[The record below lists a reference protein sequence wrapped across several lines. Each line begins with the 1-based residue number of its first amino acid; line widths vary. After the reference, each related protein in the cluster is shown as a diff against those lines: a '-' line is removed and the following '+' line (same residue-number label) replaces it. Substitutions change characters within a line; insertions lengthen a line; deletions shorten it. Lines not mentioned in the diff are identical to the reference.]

1 MRVSRPAILTAAIL
15 GACSL
20 TAVQA
25 EPIVS
30 SEVLFQAPR
39 IGSDTAPHASFTLSA
54 APPSPFFEPRRQPA
68 PVQAVA
74 EDDGPEP
81 VVLRAAVD
89 IEDSKPARQELSART
104 GDGVAPS
111 DEAPASTTLP
121 VPPLPPPAPPRA
133 QLAAA
138 PLPAAAP
145 VDITPA
151 AATPRRPAPKVE
163 NLSDAEIIAH
173 ANQFFMNLGATT
185 AEFTQIGGDGR
196 RMTGTLYLQRPGR
209 LRFQYD
215 RPATIEIIADGNSVA
230 VKDRKLDTQDIYPIW
245 QTPLKFLL
253 RDKVNLGQDIR
264 VTGIWN
270 DGDAVRIQLE
280 DRSTLGGT
288 SKIMLFFDP
297 KVEKLTQWRITDPQ
311 GFQTIVMLSNV
322 ERVASFDSALF
333 IINYHARSGG
343 NR

>member
-20 TAVQA
+20 TVVQA

-39 IGSDTAPHASFTLSA
+39 IGSDTASHASFTLSA
-54 APPSPFFEPRRQPA
+54 APPSPSFEPRRQPA
-68 PVQAVA
+68 PVQTIA
-74 EDDGPEP
+74 EDNGPEP
-81 VVLRAAVD
+81 VVLRAAVEG
-89 IEDSKPARQELSART
+89 EDSKPARQELSAMA

-111 DEAPASTTLP
+111 HEAPAPTLP
-121 VPPLPPPAPPRA
+121 VPPLPPPAPPRTQIA
-133 QLAAA
+133 TA
-138 PLPAAAP
+138 LPVAAP
-145 VDITPA
+145 VNITPA

-163 NLSDAEIIAH
+163 NLSDAEIIAR
-173 ANQFFMNLGATT
+173 ANQFFMDLGATT

-253 RDKVNLGQDIR
+253 REKVNLGQDIR

-322 ERVASFDSALF
+322 ERVVSFDSALF

-343 NR
+343 GNR

>member
-20 TAVQA
+20 TVVQA

-39 IGSDTAPHASFTLSA
+39 IGSETEPDASFTLSA
-54 APPSPFFEPRRQPA
+54 APPSPSFGPRRQPA
-68 PVQAVA
+68 PVQTIAQ
-74 EDDGPEP
+74 DNGPEP
-81 VVLRAAVD
+81 VVLRTAVES
-89 IEDSKPARQELSART
+89 EDSKPARQELSAMA
-104 GDGVAPS
+104 GNGFAPS
-111 DEAPASTTLP
+111 DEAPAPTLP
-121 VPPLPPPAPPRA
+121 VPPLPPPAPPRTQIA
-133 QLAAA
+133 TA
-138 PLPAAAP
+138 LPVTAP

-151 AATPRRPAPKVE
+151 AATPRRSAPKVE
-163 NLSDAEIIAH
+163 NLSDGEIVAR

-253 RDKVNLGQDIR
+253 REQVNLGQDIR

-343 NR
+343 GNR